1 MAGLVAA
8 AAVFL
13 LIHLAISGTRVRDAV
28 TGAIGE
34 GPYMGLFSL
43 ASIAALVWLGA
54 AYAHARNDPAQ
65 VAYWTVTPVTRWIQL
80 GLTLFAFLLVVPGLL
95 TPNPT
100 SVRQEGAL
108 EKQDTV
114 KGVLRITRHPFLWG
128 VAIWAAGHLMVNG
141 DIASLILFGTLLVL
155 AIAGTYS
162 IDAKRKRMLGDK
174 WSAFAAQ
181 TSAVPFAA
189 IAQGRQRLDLA
200 EIGWWR
206 LALAVVIWAALL
218 FAHPY
223 AFGASALPT
232 G

>member
-1 MAGLVAA
+1 MTGLVAA
-8 AAVFL
+8 AGAFL
-13 LIHLAISGTRVRDAV
+13 LIHLAISGTRVRDAL

-43 ASIAALVWLGA
+43 ASIAVLVWMGV
-54 AYAHARNDPAQ
+54 AYGHARHDSAE

-80 GLTLFAFLLVVPGLL
+80 GATLLAFLLAVPGLM

-108 EKQDTV
+108 EKPDAV
-114 KGVLRITRHPFLWG
+114 KGVLRVTRHPFLWG

-141 DIASLILFGTLLVL
+141 DVASLILFGTLLFL

-162 IDAKRKRMLGDK
+162 IDAKRQRSLGDK
-174 WSAFAAQ
+174 WAPFAAQ
-181 TSAVPFAA
+181 SSAIPFAA
-189 IAQGRQRLDLA
+189 ILQGRQKLDLA
-200 EIGWWR
+200 EIGWLR
-206 LALAVVIWAALL
+206 LLLAVVVWAALL

-223 AFGASALPT
+223 AFGVPALPAS
-232 G
+232 